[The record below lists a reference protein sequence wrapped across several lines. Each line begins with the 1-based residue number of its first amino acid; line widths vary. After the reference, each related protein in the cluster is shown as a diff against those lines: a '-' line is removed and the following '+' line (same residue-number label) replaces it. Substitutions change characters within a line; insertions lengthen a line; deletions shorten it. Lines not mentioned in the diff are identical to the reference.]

1 MTRELLEIVEL
12 PDGKIVLR
20 RSEKD
25 APIVTLTFSR
35 EARDFL
41 KERYID
47 VAKSMFHAGLQTAG
61 QLEGGAEVEIEEVE
75 EQDMP
80 VAGKHTLH

>member
-12 PDGKIVLR
+12 PDGKIILR
-20 RSEKD
+20 RGEEE

-61 QLEGGAEVEIEEVE
+61 QLHDDEQEELDALE
-75 EQDMP
+75 SLDP
-80 VAGKHTLH
+80 ATHTIH